1 MTGILDNFNRSNGGI
16 GSGWSGATSG
26 YSIASNKLDVS
37 GGGDIYWNANAFGA
51 SYRAQ
56 GRARLLEEVPPT

>member
-1 MTGILDNFNRSNGGI
+1 LDNFNRANNNNI
-16 GSGWSGATSG
+16 GSSWSGAKSG
-26 YSIASNKLDVS
+26 YKITSNKLDVLS